1 MYEFVKSTHSS
12 LRWVLLALLLFVI
25 IRHWLAY
32 LQKKNYSKMDNATA
46 GALVGMAHLQLILGL
61 LLYFGLSPITKAAFS
76 DFGAAMKDPATR
88 LILVEHF
95 TVNIIAIV
103 LATVVNAKNKKAIT
117 DAAKF
122 KNMWL
127 LNGLGLVLILS
138 RIPWSRLAALFA

>member
-1 MYEFVKSTHSS
+1 MYSLFVTIHST
-12 LRWVLLALLLFVI
+12 LFLVVLALGILSIFKGLTGKKFAESDRKVGLFYMI
-25 IRHWLAY
+25 SLH
-32 LQKKNYSKMDNATA
+32 T
-46 GALVGMAHLQLILGL
+46 QLIIGL
-61 LLYFGLSPITKAAFS
+61 VLYLGLSPVTAAAFA

-88 LILVEHF
+88 LILVEHV

-127 LNGLGLVLILS
+127 LNGIGLVLILS
-138 RIPWSRLAALFA
+138 RIPWSRLFA

>member
-1 MYEFVKSTHSS
+1 MYSLFVTIHST
-12 LRWVLLALLLFVI
+12 LFLVVLALGILSIFKGLTGKTFAESDRKVGLFYMI
-25 IRHWLAY
+25 SLH
-32 LQKKNYSKMDNATA
+32 T
-46 GALVGMAHLQLILGL
+46 QLIIGL
-61 LLYFGLSPITKAAFS
+61 VLYLGLSPVTAAAFA

-88 LILVEHF
+88 LILVEHV

-127 LNGLGLVLILS
+127 LNGIGLLLILS
-138 RIPWSRLAALFA
+138 RIPWSRLFA

>member
-1 MYEFVKSTHSS
+1 MYSLFVTIHST
-12 LRWVLLALLLFVI
+12 LFLVVLALGILSIFKGLTGKTFAESDRKVGLFYMI
-25 IRHWLAY
+25 SLH
-32 LQKKNYSKMDNATA
+32 T
-46 GALVGMAHLQLILGL
+46 QLIIGL
-61 LLYFGLSPITKAAFS
+61 VLYLGLSPVTAAAFA

-88 LILVEHF
+88 LILVEHV

-127 LNGLGLVLILS
+127 LNGIGLVLILS
-138 RIPWSRLAALFA
+138 RIPWSRLFA

>member
-1 MYEFVKSTHSS
+1 MYSLFVTIHST
-12 LRWVLLALLLFVI
+12 LFLVVLALGILSIFKGLTGKTFAESDRKVGLFYMI
-25 IRHWLAY
+25 SLH
-32 LQKKNYSKMDNATA
+32 T
-46 GALVGMAHLQLILGL
+46 QLIIGL
-61 LLYFGLSPITKAAFS
+61 VLYLGLSPVTAAAFA

-88 LILVEHF
+88 LILVEHV

-127 LNGLGLVLILS
+127 LNGIGLVLILS
-138 RIPWSRLAALFA
+138 RIPWNRLFA

>member
-1 MYEFVKSTHSS
+1 VLVLGILSIFKGLTGKTFGESDRKVGLFYMIS
-12 LRWVLLALLLFVI
+12 LHTQLLVGLVLYLAL
-25 IRHWLAY
+25 
-32 LQKKNYSKMDNATA
+32 
-46 GALVGMAHLQLILGL
+46 
-61 LLYFGLSPITKAAFS
+61 SPVTTAAFA
-76 DFGAAMKDPATR
+76 DFGAAMKDSATR
-88 LILVEHF
+88 LILVEHVS
-95 TVNIIAIV
+95 VNIIAIV

>member
-1 MYEFVKSTHSS
+1 MYSSFVTIHSI
-12 LRWVLLALLLFVI
+12 LFLVVLALGILSIFKGLTGKTFSESDRKVGLFYMISLHTQLLI
-25 IRHWLAY
+25 
-32 LQKKNYSKMDNATA
+32 
-46 GALVGMAHLQLILGL
+46 GLV
-61 LLYFGLSPITKAAFS
+61 LYVALSPVTTAAFA
-76 DFGAAMKDPATR
+76 DFGAAMKDSATR
-88 LILVEHF
+88 LILVEHV

-117 DAAKF
+117 DTAKF